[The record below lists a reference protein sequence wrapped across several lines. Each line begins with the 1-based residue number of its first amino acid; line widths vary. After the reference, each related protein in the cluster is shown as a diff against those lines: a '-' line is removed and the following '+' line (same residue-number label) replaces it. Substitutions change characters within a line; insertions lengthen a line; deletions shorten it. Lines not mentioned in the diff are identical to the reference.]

1 MNQDYNQR
9 LDEIFYQYRDEYNA
23 WQANPRGSGTN
34 GIKLQNRAKQA
45 ILSDLLEI
53 IGEDKKPFNTNFNRG
68 IKPDIITKI
77 ENQLRQ
83 ELREKVRKYCE

>member
-1 MNQDYNQR
+1 MTLNDITRELFQDGYMGQLEYGPVQ
-9 LDEIFYQYRDEYNA
+9 LDPYREEMID
-23 WQANPRGSGTN
+23 
-34 GIKLQNRAKQA
+34 KAKEA